1 MHHEQDLDYERDDL
15 RRRED
20 DWGYGERARYE
31 RERMS
36 GRRYGSEGYG
46 GERYGRQRYGR
57 EGMMPGAGGPYGES
71 YEREASY
78 DRPWEDD
85 RRGGYERRRGYD
97 RSRGYERSGMYERP
111 RHYDR
116 DQDYGREPEAP
127 NEMRR
132 PYGEGRHVQYDRL
145 APAVRRGSWGG
156 RVGEGYGSRSSEQR
170 LGQYSGRG
178 PKGYTRSSER
188 ILEDVAERLTDD
200 PEVDASEIEV
210 AVDGDVV
217 VLRGKVYDRAQKRAA
232 EDVVENVS
240 GVRDVRNELQVEK
253 GMLQELT
260 DAVTG
265 RSDDEEQRGSRTP
278 PRQTRVS

>member
-1 MHHEQDLDYERDDL
+1 MHHEHDLDYEREDDL

-20 DWGYGERARYE
+20 DWGYAERSRYE
-31 RERMS
+31 RDRLS
-36 GRRYGSEGYG
+36 GRRYGREGYG
-46 GERYGRQRYGR
+46 RGYGR
-57 EGMMPGAGGPYGES
+57 EGMPGAGGPYG
-71 YEREASY
+71 YEREPSY
-78 DRPWEDD
+78 DRPWEDE
-85 RRGGYERRRGYD
+85 RRGGYDRRRRYD
-97 RSRGYERSGMYERP
+97 RSPGYERSEM
-111 RHYDR
+111 YDR
-116 DQDYGREPEAP
+116 ASRYDRGQSWGDEPEAP

-132 PYGEGRHVQYDRL
+132 PYGEGSYVQYDRL
-145 APAVRRGSWGG
+145 APAVRRGGWGG

-170 LGQYSGRG
+170 FGQYSGRG

-200 PEVDASEIEV
+200 PEVDASEVEV
-210 AVDGDVV
+210 AVDRDVV
-217 VLRGKVYDRAQKRAA
+217 ILRGKVYDRGQKRAA

-240 GVRDVRNELQVEK
+240 GVRDVRNELEVEK

-278 PRQTRVS
+278 PRRTRVS

>member
-1 MHHEQDLDYERDDL
+1 MHHEHDLDYEREDDL

-20 DWGYGERARYE
+20 DWGYGERSRYE
-31 RERMS
+31 RDRLS
-36 GRRYGSEGYG
+36 GRRYGREGYG
-46 GERYGRQRYGR
+46 RGYGR
-57 EGMMPGAGGPYGES
+57 EGMPGAGGPYG
-71 YEREASY
+71 YEREPSY
-78 DRPWEDD
+78 DRPWEDE
-85 RRGGYERRRGYD
+85 RRGGYDRRRRYD
-97 RSRGYERSGMYERP
+97 RSPGYERSEMYDRP
-111 RHYDR
+111 SRYDR
-116 DQDYGREPEAP
+116 DQSWGDEPEAP

-132 PYGEGRHVQYDRL
+132 PYGEGSYVQYDRL
-145 APAVRRGSWGG
+145 APAVRRGGWGG

-170 LGQYSGRG
+170 FGQYRGRG

-210 AVDGDVV
+210 TVDGDVV
-217 VLRGKVYDRAQKRAA
+217 ILRGKVYDRGQKRAA
-232 EDVVENVS
+232 EDVVETVS
-240 GVRDVRNELQVEK
+240 GVRDVRNELEVEK

-278 PRQTRVS
+278 PRKTRVS